1 MLYNCTRTLFMED
14 ICLKSRESKSIMQQC
29 MLDFSELLLLFGAE
43 VYRVE
48 DSLRRIGA
56 AYGIEKTDIFVI
68 TENIIIT
75 NLYQDGTLLSG
86 SRRISS
92 TASYDFDKID
102 KLNNLSREICEHPI
116 EPKELLEKLKEIKEL
131 KQSPFFRYCGNFF
144 VAFGFALYYGG
155 TIFDATVSGIFGLFI
170 ALLQR
175 KIQDYCP
182 NGVSFSFLASFVCGV
197 FICFVTKATN
207 LSRAMIMIGDI
218 MPLIPGT
225 AITLALRDIL
235 VGDTVSGI
243 LKLIESVL
251 IAGGIAGGFMIAI
264 MLVGV

>member
-1 MLYNCTRTLFMED
+1 MED
-14 ICLKSRESKSIMQQC
+14 ICLKTKENRSIMLQC

-48 DSLRRIGA
+48 DSLRRIGT

-68 TENIIIT
+68 TENITIT
-75 NLYQDGTLLSG
+75 NLYEDGTLLSG

-92 TASYDFDKID
+92 TASYDFEKID
-102 KLNNLSREICEHPI
+102 KLNSLSRDICSSPI
-116 EPKELLEKLKEIKEL
+116 PPKDLLVKLHEIKEL
-131 KQSPFFRYCGNFF
+131 KQSPFYRYCGNFF

-155 TIFDATVSGIFGLFI
+155 TFLDALVSGVFGLFI
-170 ALLQR
+170 AYLQR

-182 NGVSFSFLASFVCGV
+182 NGVSFSFLASFICGV
-197 FICFVTKATN
+197 FICLITNYTN

>member
-1 MLYNCTRTLFMED
+1 MED
-14 ICLKSRESKSIMQQC
+14 ICLKTKENRSIMLQC

-48 DSLRRIGA
+48 DSLRRIGT

-68 TENIIIT
+68 TENITIT
-75 NLYQDGTLLSG
+75 NLYEDGTLLSG

-92 TASYDFDKID
+92 TASYDFEKID
-102 KLNNLSREICEHPI
+102 KLNSLSRDICAFPI
-116 EPKELLEKLKEIKEL
+116 PPKDLLVKLHEIKEL
-131 KQSPFFRYCGNFF
+131 KQSPFYRYCGNFF

-155 TIFDATVSGIFGLFI
+155 TFFDALVSGVFGLFI
-170 ALLQR
+170 AYLQR

-182 NGVSFSFLASFVCGV
+182 NGVSFSFLASFICGV
-197 FICFVTKATN
+197 FICLITNYTN

>member
-1 MLYNCTRTLFMED
+1 MED
-14 ICLKSRESKSIMQQC
+14 ICLKTKENRSIMLQC

-48 DSLRRIGA
+48 DSLRRIGT

-68 TENIIIT
+68 TENITIT
-75 NLYQDGTLLSG
+75 NLYEDGTLLSG

-92 TASYDFDKID
+92 TASYDFEKID
-102 KLNNLSREICEHPI
+102 KLNSLSREICASPI
-116 EPKELLEKLKEIKEL
+116 PPKDLLVKLHEIKEL
-131 KQSPFFRYCGNFF
+131 KQSPFYRYCGNFF

-155 TIFDATVSGIFGLFI
+155 TFLDALVSGVFGLFI
-170 ALLQR
+170 AYLQR

-182 NGVSFSFLASFVCGV
+182 NGVSFSFLASFICGV
-197 FICFVTKATN
+197 FICLITNYTN